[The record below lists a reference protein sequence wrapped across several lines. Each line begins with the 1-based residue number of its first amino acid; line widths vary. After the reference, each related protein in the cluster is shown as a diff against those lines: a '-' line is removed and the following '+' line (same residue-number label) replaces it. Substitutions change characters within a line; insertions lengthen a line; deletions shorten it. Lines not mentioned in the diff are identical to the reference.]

1 MISVRREVPAVNERL
16 TTYERRENIKMLLI
30 KERATTTLKLAYM
43 FGVSKPTILNDIVF
57 LSSRLPIITKSGNG
71 GGIFLD
77 MKFDNPREYLL
88 PEEESLLLK
97 LMNFADEQEKKLLI
111 NIINKFS
118 LQEKK

>member
-1 MISVRREVPAVNERL
+1 MNERL